1 MSGMVEPC
9 LATLV
14 SLIVLSNNDILLIN
28 KSTINGL
35 NFCVTRSR
43 SGWML
48 WEVTFFNVSFNS
60 LAGPLPPEVPRM
72 QKVE

>member
-1 MSGMVEPC
+1 
-9 LATLV
+9 
-14 SLIVLSNNDILLIN
+14 
-28 KSTINGL
+28 
-35 NFCVTRSR
+35 
-43 SGWML
+43 ML